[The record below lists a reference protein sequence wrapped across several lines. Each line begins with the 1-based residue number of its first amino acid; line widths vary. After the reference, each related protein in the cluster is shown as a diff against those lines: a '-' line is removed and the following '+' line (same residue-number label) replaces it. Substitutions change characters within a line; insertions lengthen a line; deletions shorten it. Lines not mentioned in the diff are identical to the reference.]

1 MAKEALEQLNARV
14 PGALIDEIDR
24 FCDTN
29 GLLKKEIIEL
39 ALRRFL
45 AAEREKSPHVPI
57 AGHTG

>member
-24 FCDTN
+24 FCNTN
-29 GLLKKEIIEL
+29 GLLKKDFIEL

-45 AAEREKSPHVPI
+45 AAEREKAPNVSI
-57 AGHTG
+57 AHHTS